1 MSKWT
6 KLSADWRSMESAW
19 NFHGRRVGGANFT
32 CVDVGQRQLGP
43 LSRQQKEI
51 RTISIGQTGVW
62 LQI

>member
-1 MSKWT
+1 
-6 KLSADWRSMESAW
+6 MELAR

-32 CVDVGQRQLGP
+32 CVDAGQRQLGP